1 MRLPTRRDEPRS
13 EAGVAVTGLAAMAGA
28 TLWSVEPWL
37 QTAVFGTRPY
47 VATGFDVVGWAGWL
61 LMAAGLVGFRSAF
74 RPRYGRL
81 GRVGVWTTGLGMV
94 LVTLVYTRSVVAFV
108 DAGLRPVPAT
118 GEDPAGLVVTL
129 GIVLGLTLTVLGT
142 GMLGVVLRRLDG
154 RSSITAVLLVA
165 APVVPAVAIG
175 LRFLS
180 LLPLPLGM
188 QLVGTNLALVPFGV
202 AWLTLGWLVWTDS
215 RDPTSR

>member
-1 MRLPTRRDEPRS
+1 MTTSTGEGMASSARS
-13 EAGVAVTGLAAMAGA
+13 WVPWSGLAAIVGA
-28 TLWSVEPWL
+28 ILWTVMPWL

-47 VATGFDVVGWAGWL
+47 VATGFDVVAWVGWL
-61 LMAAGLVGFRSAF
+61 LMAVGLVGFRSAF
-74 RPRYGRL
+74 RPHYGPL
-81 GRVGVWTTGLGMV
+81 GRVGVWTTGLGMA
-94 LVTLVYTRSVVAFV
+94 LVALVYTRSVVAFV
-108 DAGLRPVPAT
+108 DAGLRPLPAT

-129 GIVLGLTLTVLGT
+129 GIVLGLALTVG
-142 GMLGVVLRRLDG
+142 GAGILGVALRRLDG
-154 RSSITAVLLVA
+154 RPSVTAVLLVA

-202 AWLTLGWLVWTDS
+202 GWIALGRMVWS
-215 RDPTSR
+215 VRDAA